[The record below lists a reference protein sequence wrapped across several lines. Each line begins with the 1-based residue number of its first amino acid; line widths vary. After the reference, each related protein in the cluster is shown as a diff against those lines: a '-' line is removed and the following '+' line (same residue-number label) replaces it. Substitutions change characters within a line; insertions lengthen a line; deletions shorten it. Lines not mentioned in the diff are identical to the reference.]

1 MSKNILVI
9 DDDELIVK
17 SLRKLLSSQGHNAT
31 VVKSGKEAIEEV
43 KKVDFHLIISDIRM
57 PDIDGIETI
66 RRIRDYLKE
75 AGKKP
80 VPEILITGYADES
93 KYKEALD
100 LKVADYIFKP
110 FDITELIDKVKR
122 NLGND

>member
-17 SLRKLLSSQGHNAT
+17 SLRKLLGSQGHNAT
-31 VVKSGKEAIEEV
+31 VVKSGKKAIEEV
-43 KKVDFHLIISDIRM
+43 KKGDFHLIISDIRM
-57 PDIDGIETI
+57 PELDGIETI
-66 RRIRDYLKE
+66 KQIRDYLKQ
-75 AGKKP
+75 AGKEP
-80 VPEILITGYADES
+80 VPEILITGYADEG

-110 FDITELIDKVKR
+110 FDINELIEKVKR
-122 NLGND
+122 NLGDV